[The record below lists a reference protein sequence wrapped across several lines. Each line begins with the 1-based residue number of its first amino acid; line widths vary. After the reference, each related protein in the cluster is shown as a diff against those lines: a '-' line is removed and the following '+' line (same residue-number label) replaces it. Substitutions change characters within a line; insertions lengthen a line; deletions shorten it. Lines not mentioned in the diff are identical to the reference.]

1 MTTDVLFIKN
11 IQKLIKLQQNL
22 IKLELNHS

>member
-1 MTTDVLFIKN
+1 MTTDVLFINN
-11 IQKLIKLQQNL
+11 IQKIIKLQQNL